1 MALPVNNVN
10 RRSIAA
16 RIAAHSRWAL
26 EPDRKAATAPARSG
40 LKAKFL
46 AEVDPSG
53 LLDEAE
59 RERRAQSLMRAHM
72 LRLASKS
79 AKARARVS

>member
-1 MALPVNNVN
+1 MVTATN
-10 RRSIAA
+10 RQLAA
-16 RIAAHSRWAL
+16 RIGAHSRWAK
-26 EPDRKAATAPARSG
+26 EPDRVAATAPARAG

-46 AEVDPSG
+46 LEVDPDG

-79 AKARARVS
+79 AKARARAS